1 MKKSRRG
8 SIIFA
13 VILIF
18 IIIFSMMLLGNRN
31 NSESDFKDQ
40 EQAGNLQEQEESP
53 EEQAEDY
60 VSFPVILEE
69 GKLEV
74 ESLFQFSGIN
84 PDADKQEATDVA
96 AIVLKNVSEEY
107 LKTAKIHIVLDNGTE
122 HDFWIQ
128 DLPAGKAVTA
138 FATENGVLP
147 AETSC
152 QSLDAEVVF
161 ADVQNEAGVE
171 VSVDGMTITL
181 ENVSGEDLYGIDVY
195 YRDVFNDKYFGGITY
210 KNTIEKMAAGESVM
224 FTAVDTTLGIIEV
237 IRIATNE

>member
-1 MKKSRRG
+1 MKKSKKV
-8 SIIFA
+8 SMIFA

-18 IIIFSMMLLGNRN
+18 IIIFFMMLSGNRN
-31 NSESDFKDQ
+31 TSESDFKDLEQAENSQ
-40 EQAGNLQEQEESP
+40 EQAENSQEQEE
-53 EEQAEDY
+53 AY
-60 VSFPVILEE
+60 MSFPVDLEE

-138 FATENGVLP
+138 FATDNGVLP
-147 AETSC
+147 TDANC
-152 QSLDAEVVF
+152 QSLDVEVTF

-195 YRDVFNDKYFGGITY
+195 YRDIFNDKYFGGITY
-210 KNTIEKMAAGESVM
+210 KNTIEKMVAGECVM
-224 FTAVDTTLGIIEV
+224 FTAADTTLGIIEV
-237 IRIATNE
+237 IHIATNK